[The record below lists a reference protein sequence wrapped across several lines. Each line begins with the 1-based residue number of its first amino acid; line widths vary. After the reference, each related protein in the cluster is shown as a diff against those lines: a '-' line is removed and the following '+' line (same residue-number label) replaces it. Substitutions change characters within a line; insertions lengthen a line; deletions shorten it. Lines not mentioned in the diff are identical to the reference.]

1 MIRLWIADDH
11 AIVRQGLK
19 QILSLATDIQVVGES
34 VNGSDVL
41 GAMRQADCDL
51 LMLDM
56 DMPGIGGADLIA
68 RLTNQRPDIPL
79 LVLTM
84 YSEAHMAN
92 RAIKAGA
99 SGYVTKDCET
109 QTLLAA
115 IRKVAA
121 RGHFI
126 APELAEQMLFR
137 PVVQAGSA
145 PHAELSDRQLDVLRL
160 LARGLSVNDIAAQ
173 LAISDKTVSTHKSRL
188 MEKLNFSSMSELVRY
203 AVFHKLVG

>member
-1 MIRLWIADDH
+1 
-11 AIVRQGLK
+11 
-19 QILSLATDIQVVGES
+19 
-34 VNGSDVL
+34 
-41 GAMRQADCDL
+41 
-51 LMLDM
+51 
-56 DMPGIGGADLIA
+56 
-68 RLTNQRPDIPL
+68 
-79 LVLTM
+79 
-84 YSEAHMAN
+84 MAN

-137 PVVQAGSA
+137 PVVQAGNA